1 MIINYKGE
9 HLIMKKVLS
18 LQIVLSVLFVFA
30 TKSYSA
36 DYDYG
41 VFSACVN
48 GCRGNNAA
56 YSKLSKTEK
65 ENADRLIKTCVQ
77 GRRHKGDIPCCAFL
91 AAAYKDNLAGQSQGG
106 TGKNYEGLSSGKI
119 KTLAMPP
126 CIMALFSYE
135 DKTRNN
141 RRFLRQAVD
150 VGGTFRLCAVHAAA
164 RIQGL
169 YIRTKG

>member
-1 MIINYKGE
+1 
-9 HLIMKKVLS
+9 MKKILS

-65 ENADRLIKTCVQ
+65 ENANRLIKTCVQ
-77 GRRHKGDIPCCAFL
+77 ACMDA
-91 AAAYKDNLAGQSQGG
+91 
-106 TGKNYEGLSSGKI
+106 
-119 KTLAMPP
+119 
-126 CIMALFSYE
+126 
-135 DKTRNN
+135 
-141 RRFLRQAVD
+141 
-150 VGGTFRLCAVHAAA
+150 
-164 RIQGL
+164 
-169 YIRTKG
+169 TKGTKSVETKESDTSQQEDNEKSQEQSEFPRLVLNLGVGVAYPADYAYPTGLIITSATN

>member
-1 MIINYKGE
+1 
-9 HLIMKKVLS
+9 MKKILS
-18 LQIVLSVLFVFA
+18 LQIILSVLFIFA

-77 GRRHKGDIPCCAFL
+77 ACMDAVKEKANNAEKRNPHKRNQTKWRKNNNILPL
-91 AAAYKDNLAGQSQGG
+91 K
-106 TGKNYEGLSSGKI
+106 GKL
-119 KTLAMPP
+119 
-126 CIMALFSYE
+126 
-135 DKTRNN
+135 
-141 RRFLRQAVD
+141 V
-150 VGGTFRLCAVHAAA
+150 
-164 RIQGL
+164 
-169 YIRTKG
+169 